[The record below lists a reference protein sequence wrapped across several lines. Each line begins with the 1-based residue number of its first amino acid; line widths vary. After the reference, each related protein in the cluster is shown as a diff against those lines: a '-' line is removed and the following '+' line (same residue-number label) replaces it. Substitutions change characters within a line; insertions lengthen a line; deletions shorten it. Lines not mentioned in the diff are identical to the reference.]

1 MDESALRE
9 KVGQLLSEVHRFP
22 ARDEP
27 SGTVGVGQAQGVQ
40 RSDVKREMAAIE
52 DSLDQVRLAVKYLV
66 FDLEATKRENRLL
79 RDLLGEA

>member
-1 MDESALRE
+1 VDESALRE
-9 KVGQLLSEVHRFP
+9 KVGQLLSEVHHLPRTGQSDLMG
-22 ARDEP
+22 A
-27 SGTVGVGQAQGVQ
+27 GQAGGAQG
-40 RSDVKREMAAIE
+40 SSVKREMAALE